1 MALTRIGWQNG
12 TLVTPAQVLDD
23 GTVQP
28 AVYEGTTK
36 LSASNLAQMEDNTEN
51 YVQEYVGE
59 QVDLCMSKPVVLYE
73 NTAGTTSNNITL
85 SDSSAN
91 YEYLEIF
98 CSYDANA
105 TRCISNKVYQPDGKE
120 VNFTMTDSYTSGG
133 VRYFYVW
140 AGSIAISGF
149 TITQGNAGQIQFLGQ
164 NINLNNTTNHVY
176 ITRVLGYK

>member
-1 MALTRIGWQNG
+1 MTLTRIGWQNG
-12 TLVTPAQVLDD
+12 TLVESAKVLDD

-73 NTAGTTSNNITL
+73 NTTGTKSNNITL
-85 SDSSAN
+85 SDSAAN
-91 YEYLEIF
+91 YEYLEFF
-98 CSYDANA
+98 CDYNA
-105 TRCISNKVYQPDGKE
+105 ENSRLISTKAYNPDGKT
-120 VNFTMTDSYTSGG
+120 VNFTISESYSSGSS
-133 VRYFYVW
+133 RYFYVW
-140 AGSIAISGF
+140 TSTIEVSGS
-149 TITQGNAGQIQFLGQ
+149 TITQGNAGQIQF
-164 NINLNNTTNHVY
+164 INQTINTNNSSSYIY